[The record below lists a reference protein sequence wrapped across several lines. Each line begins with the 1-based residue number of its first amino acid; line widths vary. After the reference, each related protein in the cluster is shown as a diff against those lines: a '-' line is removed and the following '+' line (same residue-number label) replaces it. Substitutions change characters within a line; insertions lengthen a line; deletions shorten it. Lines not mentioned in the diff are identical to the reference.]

1 MISIDQSEASIVT
14 DLDPELPGDLGLDPL
29 EQSLLGAQPPLV
41 LSLAVDAAFSQAPA
55 IIIII
60 IIIDSA
66 SSNYYMSSSSDY

>member
-1 MISIDQSEASIVT
+1 MT

-60 IIIDSA
+60 IIVDSA